1 MPPPNPPS
9 VVFPEALAQDVA
21 DDCKLVLMISRSDR
35 ISLTLSAGV
44 ATPDQ
49 SPCKCSID
57 FYSTRALAL
66 TLPSFLPLAKAS
78 INVCGSRSIII
89 RKDLELQA
97 DFHFIVVAIILIL
110 LTS

>member
-1 MPPPNPPS
+1 MCLTEEPDADLQRQQLSEHAVLHAAPPPSPPP

-35 ISLTLSAGV
+35 ISTTLSAGD

-57 FYSTRALAL
+57 FYSAHAAALI
-66 TLPSFLPLAKAS
+66 LPSFLPLAKAS
-78 INVCGSRSIII
+78 ITVCGSRRIII
-89 RKDLELQA
+89 
-97 DFHFIVVAIILIL
+97 
-110 LTS
+110 

>member
-1 MPPPNPPS
+1 MLIYKDNNSPSTLFYMLPPP

-35 ISLTLSAGV
+35 ISMTLSAGD

-57 FYSTRALAL
+57 FSSTALAL
-66 TLPSFLPLAKAS
+66 ILPSFLPSAKAS
-78 INVCGSRSIII
+78 IKVCGSRRIII
-89 RKDLELQA
+89 
-97 DFHFIVVAIILIL
+97 
-110 LTS
+110 